1 MGWGI
6 WDIDFCDVDYKMIEM
21 KIHKQLYHNTI
32 NILTMIIMF
41 IMQVDKESLTEHK
54 IRNFLISITTIILKP
69 FLNKKEW
76 KRTSNTVK
84 KFYDNYAGQ
93 DTDFINSETR
103 QLYYINDKPQM
114 ISNKEFYTIKGKEIY
129 TLLSNHKFK
138 NILEVGAGELLILK
152 EISNKYKSNI
162 KYHATDL
169 SYKRLLIGKKSFN
182 YNISIKQANA
192 IKLPY
197 KDNTFDMVIT
207 HHCLEQIPYDYK
219 QVINEIIRVSK
230 STIILLEP
238 TYELSTISQKL
249 YMKAHDYVK
258 GLYKYLNSRQNIVII
273 NYYMSKNTD
282 LFNRTGI
289 YIIKKL

>member
-1 MGWGI
+1 M
-6 WDIDFCDVDYKMIEM
+6 VDKTKKPRQLGHYKKKM
-21 KIHKQLYHNTI
+21 KIHKHLYHDMI
-32 NILTMIIMF
+32 NILTLILKWII
-41 IMQVDKESLTEHK
+41 QADKDSLTEHK
-54 IRNFLISITTIILKP
+54 IKNFLISTTTIILKP